1 VLASLFEGYGM
12 AYAEA
17 LSYGLPV
24 IGTSGG
30 AIVQTVPVS
39 AGILTPPGDIT
50 SLTAALKMLMND
62 PYRREQLSIGAKEAA
77 KKLPTWTESAKIFA
91 EVVKA
96 VRTT

>member
-1 VLASLFEGYGM
+1 M

-39 AGILTPPGDIT
+39 AGILIPPGNIK
-50 SLTAALKMLMND
+50 SLTAALKLLMND
-62 PYRREQLSIGAKEAA
+62 PHRRKQLSTGAKEVAN
-77 KKLPTWTESAKIFA
+77 KLPTWTEAAKIFA
-91 EVVKA
+91 DVIKA
-96 VRTT
+96 VRTA